1 MNDVWLAHHGIMG
14 QKWGQRR
21 FQNPDGTL
29 TEEGKKRYKH
39 EYSKAA
45 QKINDEVLSTS
56 TGKNRKRRIES
67 EYQKRIEGE
76 DFHNQVHEL
85 DDRYSK
91 KYGSDPTNQW
101 SKDTA
106 RAYVG
111 ELYGLHEK
119 LLKELT
125 YEETKKDIKNSKGYK
140 EVQKL
145 MTEYGDQE
153 FKELAEYE
161 MEKFYE
167 QLAQYEVDNVRIQRG

>member
-29 TEEGKKRYKH
+29 TEEGKKRYRK

-45 QKINDEVLSTS
+45 QKINDEILSAGTK
-56 TGKNRKRRIES
+56 KNRKSRVEA
-67 EYQKRIEGE
+67 EYQKRIEGD
-76 DFHNQVHEL
+76 DFNNQIREI

-106 RAYVG
+106 RAYLND
-111 ELYGLHEK
+111 LYGLHEK
-119 LLKELT
+119 LLKEIT
-125 YEETKKDIKNSKGYK
+125 YEETKKDIKRSKGYK
-140 EVQKL
+140 EVQKI
-145 MTEYGDQE
+145 MERNGDQE
-153 FKELAEYE
+153 FKKLAEYE

-167 QLAQYEVDNVRIQRG
+167 NLAQYEVDNVRIQRG